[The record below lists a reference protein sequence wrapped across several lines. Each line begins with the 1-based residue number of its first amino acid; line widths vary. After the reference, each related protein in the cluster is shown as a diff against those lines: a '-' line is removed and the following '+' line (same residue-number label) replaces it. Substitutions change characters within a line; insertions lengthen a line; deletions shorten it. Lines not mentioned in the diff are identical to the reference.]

1 MSRVSIIIPIYNTE
15 RYLSQC
21 LDSVLCQTFADWE
34 CILVDDG
41 SIDRSDKI
49 CDEYVAKDSRFRV
62 IHKENG
68 GVSSARNLGI
78 QESKSDYVCFLDSDD
93 RMKKDHLEIC
103 LKNIN
108 DADLLIFGFERF
120 NGRTD
125 KQILD
130 SDEIVGSTCCHDF
143 LYSLKENAV
152 TSEFFCFPWNKLY
165 RRSLLV
171 ENKILFP
178 EDISMREDEIFSY
191 RYLPYVKKV
200 VLISDILIEY
210 NDAGFGLSAKKLNP
224 EKSTRLAR
232 YLIRQTECDNSE
244 TSKTILFFRAM
255 IYMVDAIVNSPSLSR
270 KSEIAKEMIAAYKKR
285 GFVICANHIIGRFR
299 KLLINGLEKNS
310 VLRILF
316 TAYFRK
322 FCMMYR
328 IYIQGNK
335 DLKRWG
341 TNV

>member
-1 MSRVSIIIPIYNTE
+1 MSQVSIIIPIYNTE

-21 LDSVLCQTFADWE
+21 LDSVLCQSFAGWE

-41 SIDRSDKI
+41 SSDRSGKI
-49 CDEYVAKDSRFRV
+49 CDEYVAKDPRFRV

-68 GVSSARNLGI
+68 GVSRARNLGI

-130 SDEIVGSTCCHDF
+130 AHEIIGSIHCHDF
-143 LYSLKENAV
+143 LYSLKENSI

-200 VLISDILIEY
+200 ISISDVLIEY

-224 EKSTRLAR
+224 EKSVRLAR
-232 YLIRQTECDNSE
+232 YLIQQTECDNSE
-244 TSKTILFFRAM
+244 KSKTILFFRAM